1 MKKSMRESWAD
12 AYTSVYEGKMADK
25 DYDGDGKIE
34 SGTDEYMGSR
44 DKAIK
49 KAMGKKKGMKEE
61 ADCAHNKKGEDCP
74 KHGKE
79 DCTMKEGAGMHRDA
93 KTGEVVS
100 KAEVG
105 KTYYPNMPK
114 KKSSVALRKEKE
126 MKKESVQFSEAELA
140 RIQEIVNTWSD

>member
-1 MKKSMRESWAD
+1 
-12 AYTSVYEGKMADK
+12 
-25 DYDGDGKIE
+25 
-34 SGTDEYMGSR
+34 
-44 DKAIK
+44 
-49 KAMGKKKGMKEE
+49 
-61 ADCAHNKKGEDCP
+61 
-74 KHGKE
+74 
-79 DCTMKEGAGMHRDA
+79 MKEGAGMHRDA

>member
-1 MKKSMRESWAD
+1 MKKAL
-12 AYTSVYEGKMADK
+12 KDK
-25 DYDGDGKIE
+25 KG
-34 SGTDEYMGSR
+34 
-44 DKAIK
+44 
-49 KAMGKKKGMKEE
+49 KKGMKE
-61 ADCAHNKKGEDCP
+61 DTCAHNKKGEDCP

-114 KKSSVALRKEKE
+114 KKTSVKKQKVDPFGGRF
-126 MKKESVQFSEAELA
+126 KKEEVTFSEAELA